1 MQIALPLA
9 APIARNSMRS
19 IVLMLLAFGL
29 FFMGLNAHAQVATAR
44 GKASVPYEGSV
55 FGSKASPEVKER
67 AMREAQVKAVEFY
80 YAEAGE
86 SESANFDAIRDRV
99 GANLDKFIL
108 DATILDEQDQTDKR
122 VYTVT
127 VRTSINVAKLR
138 NAVKAGSATTATA
151 KGDRSKLTFLF
162 VSRQVDSE
170 KTFDDRV
177 YQRVDRGVKVDAQGS
192 DKRRGAEGES
202 IRGGQIGT
210 NASRSRATSF
220 EAKRT
225 DTIETGGST
234 TRKASESTWRIFP
247 SANLNSVFTGIFAS
261 AGFKVLEAGF
271 VEPYTNGL
279 MKIKNV
285 ENDYKTGNDLDPA
298 TLRDV
303 VRGLQTAQ
311 VPYLAFGTLDVG
323 LTDTDPASGLQRVA
337 VTVTGK
343 ILDLTSGIPE
353 NISTVGPV
361 QYAGVGPTEAEAR
374 GNALKKA
381 ADSAARE
388 LVSQVT
394 NLGLR

>member
-1 MQIALPLA
+1 MQVI
-9 APIARNSMRS
+9 RN
-19 IVLMLLAFGL
+19 VFLLLLALTLG
-29 FFMGLNAHAQVATAR
+29 MAAQAQVANAR
-44 GKASVPYEGSV
+44 GKASVTYAGST
-55 FGSKASPEVKER
+55 FGSSKASPQDKEKALR
-67 AMREAQVKAVEFY
+67 DAQVKAVEFY
-80 YAEAGE
+80 YAEAGQA
-86 SESANFDAIRDRV
+86 ESANFDAIRERV
-99 GANLDKFIL
+99 AANLDKFIL
-108 DATILDEQDQTDKR
+108 ETTVLDEQDQTDKR

-127 VRTSINVAKLR
+127 VRTAINVAQLR
-138 NAVKAGSATTATA
+138 NAVKAGSATQATA
-151 KGDRSKLTFLF
+151 KGDKSKLTFLF

-177 YQRVDRGVKVDAQGS
+177 YQRVDRGVKIDAKGS
-192 DKRRGAEGES
+192 DNRRGNEGES
-202 IRGGQIGT
+202 IRGGQVGT
-210 NASRSRATSF
+210 NASVSRNASF

-234 TRKASESTWRIFP
+234 TRRASESTWRIFP
-247 SANLNSVFTGIFAS
+247 SANLNSVFTGVFAS

-279 MKIKNV
+279 LKIKNV
-285 ENDYKTGNDLDPA
+285 ENDYKSGNDLDPA

-303 VRGLQTAQ
+303 VRGLQAAQ

-323 LTDTDPASGLQRVA
+323 LTDDDPATGLKRVA

-343 ILDLTSGIPE
+343 ILDLSSGIPE
-353 NISTVGPV
+353 NLSTVGPV

-394 NLGLR
+394 NIGLR

>member
-1 MQIALPLA
+1 MQI
-9 APIARNSMRS
+9 MRK
-19 IVLMLLAFGL
+19 
-29 FFMGLNAHAQVATAR
+29 FFMAFLVLVACASAQAQVATAR
-44 GKASVPYEGSV
+44 GKATVAYESSL
-55 FGSKASPEVKER
+55 FNSKATPEIK
-67 AMREAQVKAVEFY
+67 AKALKDAQVKAVEFY
-80 YAEAGE
+80 YAEAGQ

-99 GANLDKFIL
+99 FANLDKFIL
-108 DATILDEQDQTDKR
+108 DTTVLDEQDQTDKR
-122 VYTVT
+122 MYTVT
-127 VRTSINVAKLR
+127 VRASINVAQLR
-138 NAVKAGSATTATA
+138 NAVKSSSPTQATA
-151 KGDRSKLTFLF
+151 KGDKSKLTFLF

-177 YQRVDRGVKVDAQGS
+177 YQRVDRGIKVDATSS
-192 DKRRGAEGES
+192 DARRGKEGES
-202 IRGGQIGT
+202 VGVKQVAT
-210 NASRSRATSF
+210 NANKSRTASF

-247 SANLNSVFTGIFAS
+247 SANLNSVFTGIFAT

-279 MKIKNV
+279 LKIKNV
-285 ENDYKTGNDLDPA
+285 ENDYKSGNDLDPA

-303 VRGLQTAQ
+303 VRGLQAAQ

-343 ILDLTSGIPE
+343 ILDLSTGIPE
-353 NISTVGPV
+353 SISTVGPI

-388 LVSQVT
+388 LVSQLT
-394 NLGLR
+394 NIGVR

>member
-1 MQIALPLA
+1 MQVIRKALW
-9 APIARNSMRS
+9 
-19 IVLMLLAFGL
+19 VLLAL
-29 FFMGLNAHAQVATAR
+29 TVSMAAQAQVATAR

-55 FGSKASPEVKER
+55 FGSKASPEVKEK
-67 AMREAQVKAVEFY
+67 AFQAAQVKAVEFY

-86 SESANFDAIRDRV
+86 AQSANFDAIRDRV
-99 GANLDKFIL
+99 AASLDQFIL

-138 NAVKAGSATTATA
+138 NTVKAGSATQAVA
-151 KGDRSKLTFLF
+151 KGDKSKLTFLF

-177 YQRVDRGVKVDAQGS
+177 YERVDRGVKVDVKGS
-192 DKRRGAEGES
+192 SNRNGREGES

-210 NASRSRATSF
+210 NASVNRNASF

-247 SANLNSVFTGIFAS
+247 SQNLNAVFTGIFAS

-279 MKIKNV
+279 MKIKTV

-303 VRGLQTAQ
+303 VRGLQAAQ

-323 LTDTDPASGLQRVA
+323 LTDTDPASGLKRVA

-343 ILDLTSGIPE
+343 ILDLSTGIPE
-353 NISTVGPV
+353 NLSTVGPV

-388 LVSQVT
+388 LVSQLT
-394 NLGLR
+394 NIGVR

>member
-1 MQIALPLA
+1 MQVNLKTLG
-9 APIARNSMRS
+9 
-19 IVLMLLAFGL
+19 LLLALCVGITVSL
-29 FFMGLNAHAQVATAR
+29 TSQAQVATAR
-44 GKASVPYEGSV
+44 GKASVPYEASV
-55 FGSKASPEVKER
+55 FGSKASPEVKEKALR
-67 AMREAQVKAVEFY
+67 AAQVKAVEFY

-86 SESANFDAIRDRV
+86 AQSANFDAIRDRV
-99 GANLDKFIL
+99 AASLDQFIL
-108 DATILDEQDQTDKR
+108 EATVLDEQDQTDKR

-138 NAVKAGSATTATA
+138 NAVKSGSATQAVA
-151 KGDRSKLTFLF
+151 KADKSKLTFLF

-170 KTFDDRV
+170 KSFDDRV
-177 YQRVDRGVKVDAQGS
+177 YQRVDRGVKVGVNGSDNRQGS
-192 DKRRGAEGES
+192 EGES
-202 IRGGQIGT
+202 IRGGRIGT
-210 NASRSRATSF
+210 NASVNRNASL

-234 TRKASESTWRIFP
+234 TRKSSESTWRIFP
-247 SANLNSVFTGIFAS
+247 SANLNAVFTGIFAS
-261 AGFKVLEAGF
+261 AGFKVVEAAY

-279 MKIKNV
+279 LKIKSV

-303 VRGLQTAQ
+303 VRGLQAAQ
-311 VPYLAFGTLDVG
+311 IPYLAFGTLDVG
-323 LTDTDPASGLQRVA
+323 LADIDPASGLSRVA

-343 ILDLTSGIPE
+343 ILDLSTGIPE
-353 NISTVGPV
+353 NLSTVGPV
-361 QYAGVGPTEAEAR
+361 QYAGLGPTEAEAR

>member
-1 MQIALPLA
+1 MQIIWKFALALLVLA
-9 APIARNSMRS
+9 AG
-19 IVLMLLAFGL
+19 VG
-29 FFMGLNAHAQVATAR
+29 AHAQVANAR
-44 GKASVPYEGSV
+44 GKASVTYEGSV
-55 FGSKASPEVKER
+55 FGSKASPEAKAR
-67 AMREAQVKAVEFY
+67 AFKDAQVKAVEFY
-80 YAEAGE
+80 YAEAGQ

-99 GANLDKFIL
+99 AANLDKFIL
-108 DATILDEQDQTDKR
+108 DTTVLDEQDQTDKR

-127 VRTSINVAKLR
+127 VRTSINVAQLR
-138 NAVKAGSATTATA
+138 NAVKAGSATQATGKA
-151 KGDRSKLTFLF
+151 DKSKLTFLF

-177 YQRVDRGVKVDAQGS
+177 YQREDRGVKVDVAGS
-192 DKRRGAEGES
+192 DARRGKEGES
-202 IRGGQIGT
+202 LRGGQIGT
-210 NASRSRATSF
+210 NASTQRSASF

-234 TRKASESTWRIFP
+234 TRRASESTWRIFP
-247 SANLNSVFTGIFAS
+247 SANLNSVFTGVFAS

-279 MKIKNV
+279 LKIKNV
-285 ENDYKTGNDLDPA
+285 ENDYKSGNDLDPG

-303 VRGLQTAQ
+303 VRGLQAAQ
-311 VPYLAFGTLDVG
+311 IPYLAFGTLDVG
-323 LTDTDPASGLQRVA
+323 LTDTDPATGLKRVA

-343 ILDLTSGIPE
+343 ILDLSSGIPE
-353 NISTVGPV
+353 NVSTVGPV
-361 QYAGVGPTEAEAR
+361 QYAGIGPTEAEAR

-394 NLGLR
+394 NVGLR

>member
-1 MQIALPLA
+1 MQVIRKLCLAL
-9 APIARNSMRS
+9 
-19 IVLMLLAFGL
+19 LMLALGA
-29 FFMGLNAHAQVATAR
+29 AVQAQVAQAR

-55 FGSKASPEVKER
+55 FGSKASPEVRER
-67 AMREAQVKAVEFY
+67 ALREAQIKAVEYY

-86 SESANFDAIRDRV
+86 AESANFDAIRDRV
-99 GANLDKFIL
+99 AANLDKFIL
-108 DATILDEQDQTDKR
+108 DATVLDEQDQTDKR
-122 VYTVT
+122 LYTVT

-138 NAVKAGSATTATA
+138 NAVKAGSATQAVA
-151 KGDRSKLTFLF
+151 KGDKSKLTFLF

-177 YQRVDRGVKVDAQGS
+177 YQRVDRGVKVDVSAS
-192 DKRRGAEGES
+192 DNRRGREGES
-202 IRGGQIGT
+202 IRSGQIGT
-210 NASRSRATSF
+210 NASASRNASF
-220 EAKRT
+220 EAKRS

-279 MKIKNV
+279 LKIKNV
-285 ENDYKTGNDLDPA
+285 ENDYKSGNDLDPA

-303 VRGLQTAQ
+303 VRGLQAAQ

-323 LTDTDPASGLQRVA
+323 LTDTDPATGLQRVA

-343 ILDLTSGIPE
+343 ILDLSTGIPE
-353 NISTVGPV
+353 NLSTVGPV

-388 LVSQVT
+388 LVSQLT
-394 NLGLR
+394 NIGLR